1 MHSKPP
7 VHKVDTGSLSP
18 EILNYLNVTL
28 IIGIFLNYCLASH
41 HHYIMK
47 IQYLRHKDIDFEK
60 WDNCI
65 DHAIN
70 ALPYAYSWYLNIT
83 AEEQWDALVID
94 DYKAVFPLPFKNR
107 VVFKQIYQPFFV
119 QQLGLFYTD
128 AALANHLHYC
138 VEQIPSAFR
147 KMQLQLNTFNE
158 MSSSFV
164 KVKQK
169 ITHHID
175 LHKPYE
181 SLLSAY
187 AVNNKRNVKKAMK
200 ANLNTV
206 TLNTANELIAF
217 RKKYLAEELA
227 GVQNDNDL
235 ERLRKLLE
243 KALSLNKGFIKGV
256 VDEHNQLL
264 ALCFI
269 LKSNNMLIYLS
280 AVSSEKGKELNAMSL
295 LIDGIIQQYANT
307 DFIFDFEGSM
317 IPGLAR
323 YYKGFGGVEKNFP
336 VIQK

>member
-1 MHSKPP
+1 
-7 VHKVDTGSLSP
+7 
-18 EILNYLNVTL
+18 
-28 IIGIFLNYCLASH
+28 
-41 HHYIMK
+41 MK
-47 IQYLRHKDIDFEK
+47 IQYLRHKDIVFEK

-70 ALPYAYSWYLNIT
+70 ALPYAYSWYLNIA

-175 LHKPYE
+175 LQHSYE
-181 SLLSAY
+181 TLLAAY
-187 AVNNKRNVKKAMK
+187 AVNNKRNVKKALK
-200 ANLNTV
+200 ANLNMV
-206 TLNTANELIAF
+206 SLNTANELIAF

-235 ERLRKLLE
+235 ERLKKLLE

-269 LKSNNMLIYLS
+269 LKSNNLLIYLS

-295 LIDGIIQQYANT
+295 LIDSIIQQYANT
-307 DFIFDFEGSM
+307 TYTFDFEGSM

-323 YYKGFGGVEKNFP
+323 YYKGFGGIEKNFP

>member
-1 MHSKPP
+1 
-7 VHKVDTGSLSP
+7 
-18 EILNYLNVTL
+18 
-28 IIGIFLNYCLASH
+28 
-41 HHYIMK
+41 MK
-47 IQYLRHKDIDFEK
+47 IQYLRHKDIDFVK

-70 ALPYAYSWYLNIT
+70 GLPYAYSWYLNIA

-128 AALANHLHYC
+128 KSHWPIICIIVLNK
-138 VEQIPSAFR
+138 F
-147 KMQLQLNTFNE
+147 LQLSEKCNCNSIRFNE
-158 MSSSFV
+158 MSSTFV

-175 LHKPYE
+175 LQHSYE
-181 SLLSAY
+181 TLLAAY
-187 AVNNKRNVKKAMK
+187 AVNNKRNVKKALK
-200 ANLNTV
+200 ANLNMV
-206 TLNTANELIAF
+206 SLNTANELIAF

-235 ERLRKLLE
+235 ERLKKLLE

-269 LKSNNMLIYLS
+269 LKSNNLLIYLS

-295 LIDGIIQQYANT
+295 LIDSIIQQYANT
-307 DFIFDFEGSM
+307 TYTFDFEGSM

-323 YYKGFGGVEKNFP
+323 YYKGFGGIEKNFP